1 MKETIFEFYRQ
12 YAPNVHIT
20 DEEISKLEKFY
31 QGDVNKFINDF
42 KIQVTDPQNIQF
54 DRVTAGGQAA
64 RIYQA
69 YGEAD
74 VDVMLAEKEKERK
87 LKQEE
92 IPEVDDNVDPMSL
105 LDNFYNGNKTIVQD
119 YHHVNQLLSKYD
131 FDVKKDTEAVID
143 SRSGTYSRRNKLVIT
158 APNGNVQEI
167 YLNTEADIVEGVDED
182 GNPIA
187 EA

>member
-1 MKETIFEFYRQ
+1 MHRV
-12 YAPNVHIT
+12 NWLV
-20 DEEISKLEKFY
+20 Y
-31 QGDVNKFINDF
+31 QN
-42 KIQVTDPQNIQF
+42 Q
-54 DRVTAGGQAA
+54 QAA

-158 APNGNVQEI
+158 RGMSSNAHKFNILCVCSACLVLRTFQI
-167 YLNTEADIVEGVDED
+167 
-182 GNPIA
+182 
-187 EA
+187 